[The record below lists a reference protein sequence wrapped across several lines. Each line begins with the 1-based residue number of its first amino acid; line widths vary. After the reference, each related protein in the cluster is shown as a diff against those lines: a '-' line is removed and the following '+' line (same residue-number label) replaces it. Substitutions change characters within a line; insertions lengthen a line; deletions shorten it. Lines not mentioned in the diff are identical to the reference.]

1 MTDKPQILRNPTE
14 DQEYCRKALSRWVGG
29 DHHLPNVY
37 EWGMG
42 ICISVHGDIST
53 FDWDRL
59 TYLLLIAHRYRIRI
73 EISSS
78 GPRAV
83 RVIAHRRKAEGT
95 QSVRHPELTDLV
107 ESCCKALL
115 WGDL

>member
-14 DQEYCRKALSRWVGG
+14 DQEYCRKALSRWAGG

-37 EWGMG
+37 EWGCG
-42 ICISVHGDIST
+42 ICISVPSGMST

-73 EISSS
+73 EIGSS
-78 GPRAV
+78 GPRAIKI
-83 RVIAHRRKAEGT
+83 IAHRRKAEGT
-95 QSVRHPELTDLV
+95 LSVRHPGLEDLRALC
-107 ESCCKALL
+107 EKAMT